1 MLRISKPAAGACPG
15 HETRLYSLPEAARAI
30 KVNQWG
36 TPVDGIHSET
46 LRRQW
51 RDTGAKHGQRIGRDV
66 WFSSEDISAMGYGM
80 TVSDSDYV
88 EIGKVIEI
96 ILEDD

>member
-1 MLRISKPAAGACPG
+1 VLKISKPAAGACKG

-30 KVNQWG
+30 TVNQWG

-66 WFSSEDISAMGYGM
+66 WFSVQDIEDMGYGM
-80 TVSDSDYV
+80 TVATKDYAD
-88 EIGKVIEI
+88 IGRVIEI